1 MYISQILLGRGL
13 GNELEGHFPFLKGC
27 TIISFM
33 SVLKKYVP

>member
-1 MYISQILLGRGL
+1 MYISQIGLGRGL
-13 GNELEGHFPFLKGC
+13 GHELEERFPFLKGC